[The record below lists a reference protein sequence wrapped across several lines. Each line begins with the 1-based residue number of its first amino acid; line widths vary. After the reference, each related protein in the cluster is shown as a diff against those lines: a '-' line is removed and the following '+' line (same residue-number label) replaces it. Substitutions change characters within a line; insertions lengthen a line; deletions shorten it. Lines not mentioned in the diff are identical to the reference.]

1 MMVIYIDFKVLIITS
16 SCPVSGTIWF
26 RPSSCKSNEHENYVN
41 YQNDDHS
48 VSILLMVTGLVNN
61 DDDFIR
67 LKVTWNEAQ

>member
-1 MMVIYIDFKVLIITS
+1 M
-16 SCPVSGTIWF
+16 WF

-41 YQNDDHS
+41 YQNDDQS